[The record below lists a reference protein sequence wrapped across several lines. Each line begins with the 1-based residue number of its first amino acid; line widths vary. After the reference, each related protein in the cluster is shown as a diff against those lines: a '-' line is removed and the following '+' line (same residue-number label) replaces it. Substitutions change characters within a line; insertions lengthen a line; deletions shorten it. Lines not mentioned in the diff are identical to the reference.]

1 MKHNTTQHNN
11 LHEHTQGVSNIY
23 ETHLRRKLQTVELW
37 RQRQSLMGTL
47 SQKPRSPSVW
57 GSEEHPKIENEDED
71 FHEDKNYE
79 DDDLKVGALTV
90 TESRHFQKDGDTCIM
105 HLTLTIEV
113 ITGIK
118 IYQTWHQDS
127 LFPKYSLPKDWNFTS
142 EVINNY
148 LRGNLN
154 DSIKEWKKCYVVI
167 VW

>member
-1 MKHNTTQHNN
+1 MKHNTTQQSTQ
-11 LHEHTQGVSNIY
+11 HTQGVSNIY
-23 ETHLRRKLQTVELW
+23 ETHLRRKLQTVGLW

-90 TESRHFQKDGDTCIM
+90 IESRHFQKDGDSCIM

-113 ITGIK
+113 IIRIKKPMKPEIK
-118 IYQTWHQDS
+118 IHC
-127 LFPKYSLPKDWNFTS
+127 LPKIHRPKIEISPHKSLLLFTCINFLML
-142 EVINNY
+142 V
-148 LRGNLN
+148 
-154 DSIKEWKKCYVVI
+154 
-167 VW
+167 